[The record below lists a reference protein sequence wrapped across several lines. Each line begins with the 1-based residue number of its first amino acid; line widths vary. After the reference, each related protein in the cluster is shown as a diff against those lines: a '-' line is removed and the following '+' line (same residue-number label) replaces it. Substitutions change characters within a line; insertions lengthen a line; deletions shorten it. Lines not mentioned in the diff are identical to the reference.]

1 MINDLATDLATV
13 ACERLGW
20 DSERALNG
28 LRIRIVGLL
37 AKAEAEGREIRVYTT
52 LRAHLVDAAEGRVR
66 ETVAMILTEYSGLL
80 ALFK

>member
-20 DSERALNG
+20 GSEKALNG
-28 LRIRIVGLL
+28 LRIRISGLL
-37 AKAEAEGREIRVYTT
+37 AKAEGREIRVYTT
-52 LRAHLVDAAEGRVR
+52 MRAHLATAPEGRVR
-66 ETVAMILTEYSGLL
+66 ETVAMVLNEYSGLL